1 MLDNLINIQGI
12 QGLFSHSILIYL
24 MLVNGAGLILMGWDK
39 FMAKMGKTR
48 IPEKSLFLIALI
60 GGSIGVWLG
69 MQAFRH
75 KTRHAQFVIGIPLI
89 FILQFGAVSLL
100 IYSR

>member
-1 MLDNLINIQGI
+1 MLNNLANIQV
-12 QGLFSHSILIYL
+12 LLTDSALVYL
-24 MLVNGAGLILMGWDK
+24 MLVNGVGLILMGWDK

-69 MQAFRH
+69 MQIFRH

-89 FILQFGAVSLL
+89 FILQIAAVSLL
-100 IYSR
+100 IYSL